1 MHRKVG
7 HPGKIGEEDSESLEQ
22 IQLENESRFYNGATL
37 VARASMMHFGHKL
50 KWFFCSTFL
59 RAAQRALLHQHI

>member
-7 HPGKIGEEDSESLEQ
+7 HPGKIGEDEDSESLEQ

-37 VARASMMHFGHKL
+37 VARIHDAFWS
-50 KWFFCSTFL
+50 
-59 RAAQRALLHQHI
+59 